1 MRERFVP
8 TIFLVKLQNEKR
20 ADKCCAKKIGMH
32 GGGRVRLDC
41 LLDLARGNRDEYE
54 YACKQQERVKHVRDK
69 VECADLSVGE
79 RGRNSGKRYE
89 HLRAVRQDPLHH
101 AAEDIQ
107 ERSRLLRRNAVLVA
121 HLLCD
126 RARHHDSDR
135 VVCRRDIERA
145 HQKAHAN
152 LPAAVPL
159 EYFVY
164 KVQQC
169 REAAVDTDQPAQ
181 GTHQHRDENRLV
193 HPRNAVPDILQKTDH
208 VERAEGDHDD
218 RSRDNAHQQYR
229 EHVDTRERERQHEN
243 VGDELN

>member
-1 MRERFVP
+1 MKIAQTSPRE
-8 TIFLVKLQNEKR
+8 
-20 ADKCCAKKIGMH
+20 KIWNS
-32 GGGRVRLDC
+32 GGGRVCLDRL
-41 LLDLARGNRDEYE
+41 LALARGNRDEHE
-54 YACKQQERVKHVRDK
+54 HAREQQERVEHVGNQ
-69 VECADLSVGE
+69 VERAHAGIGQC
-79 RGRNSGKRYE
+79 RRNRRKRHQ

-135 VVCRRDIERA
+135 VVCRRDIERT

-169 REAAVDTDQPAQ
+169 REAAVDADQPAQ
-181 GTHQHRDENRLV
+181 GAHQHRDENRLV